1 MFIYFCF
8 SYFSR
13 KRLKSNSKF
22 INKKQKKQIKVIQ
35 ESLGSIKDIII
46 FNCKKIYLK
55 NYKKLDKS
63 IRILSSENRFLST
76 FPRYGI
82 ESLTLFMLIVSSLLK
97 TQDGYRD
104 ETLVLLGVFALA
116 AQKLLPNL
124 QIIYNGVSAIRSNS
138 QQARN
143 VLDILSYRI
152 SKENFVNNLENL
164 NFTKSIKFD
173 NVFFKYSKQSR
184 NVIQRIKF

>member
-1 MFIYFCF
+1 
-8 SYFSR
+8 
-13 KRLKSNSKF
+13 
-22 INKKQKKQIKVIQ
+22 
-35 ESLGSIKDIII
+35 
-46 FNCKKIYLK
+46 
-55 NYKKLDKS
+55 
-63 IRILSSENRFLST
+63 
-76 FPRYGI
+76 
-82 ESLTLFMLIVSSLLK
+82 MLVVSSLLLK

-152 SKENFVNNLENL
+152 PKENFVDNL
-164 NFTKSIKFD
+164 NTLNFRKTIKFD

-184 NVIQRIKF
+184 NVIQGLNFELFKGENICLLYTSDAADE